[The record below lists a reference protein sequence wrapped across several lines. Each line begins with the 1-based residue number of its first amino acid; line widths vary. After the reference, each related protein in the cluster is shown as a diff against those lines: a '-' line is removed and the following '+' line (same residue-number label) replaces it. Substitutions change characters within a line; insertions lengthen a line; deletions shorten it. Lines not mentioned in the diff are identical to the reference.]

1 MPVWLAAALVF
12 VAGCYAGAGTSVL
25 FSDTSVEE
33 VKAAYI
39 DILTEEVHP
48 SRIDVEFDPM
58 ETERRL
64 DRYCAILKEVAKN
77 STNKRPHRG
86 GLEDH
91 VSRTNGIRVFD
102 ECLQGKFWSNGICR
116 AQWTRVMD
124 KLPLVGFSRKEQ
136 ASVSKE
142 DTGYV
147 KLTVWHQQRD
157 SVLASLLGRRAFS
170 WLWSDD
176 SLVEKRRIAAV
187 KKRILCQA
195 AQKKQVRR
203 AGEACGRSRL
213 DKLVRE

>member
-1 MPVWLAAALVF
+1 MPVWLAAALVSL
-12 VAGCYAGAGTSVL
+12 AGCYGGAGTSVL

-48 SRIDVEFDPM
+48 SRIDAEFDPM

-91 VSRTNGIRVFD
+91 VSRTNGIRAFD
-102 ECLQGKFWSNGICR
+102 ECLPGKFWSNGVCR
-116 AQWTRVMD
+116 AQWTRVRD
-124 KLPLVGFSRKEQ
+124 KLPLVGFARKEQ
-136 ASVSKE
+136 ARVSKE
-142 DTGYV
+142 DAGCA

-157 SVLASLLGRRAFS
+157 SVLASLLERRAFS

-176 SLVEKRRIAAV
+176 PLAEKRRIAAV
-187 KKRILCQA
+187 SRRISRQSKLKRQ
-195 AQKKQVRR
+195 
-203 AGEACGRSRL
+203 GRLLGRHVGAL
-213 DKLVRE
+213 GR